1 MSQLTCLIFRS
12 VFMLTEQLL
21 KATNFGAEWI
31 LWLLIILFA
40 VEIAIMIERS
50 IFYFRYKLDVDNFN
64 KDFRIKLFEGKIDDV
79 KNQLKKS
86 NSFES
91 NAIMA
96 GIEVMDK
103 GSETAQEIID
113 SVKSANRIVLERNLT
128 VLGTLGSNT
137 PFIGLFG
144 TVLGIIKAFK
154 DLALASSGGDMMKD
168 GQGAV
173 MAGISEALIAT
184 GVGLLVAIPAVIAYN
199 YFMRKVKVINANTDI
214 LTSTLIGYLKIDE
227 KPLKEEIKKEE
238 IKIEKLDKKD
248 KK

>member
-1 MSQLTCLIFRS
+1 
-12 VFMLTEQLL
+12 MLTEQLL

-64 KDFRIKLFEGKIDDV
+64 KDFRTKLFEGKIEEV
-79 KNQLKKS
+79 KTQLKKS

-96 GIEVMDK
+96 GIEVIDK
-103 GSETAQEIID
+103 GPETAQEIID
-113 SVKSANRIVLERNLT
+113 SVKSANRIVLEKNLT

-154 DLALASSGGDMMKD
+154 DLAAASAGGDMMKN

-214 LTSTLIGYLKIDE
+214 LTSTLVGYLKIEE
-227 KPLKEEIKKEE
+227 KSLKEESKAELKKEE
-238 IKIEKLDKKD
+238 VKKEEKLDKKD